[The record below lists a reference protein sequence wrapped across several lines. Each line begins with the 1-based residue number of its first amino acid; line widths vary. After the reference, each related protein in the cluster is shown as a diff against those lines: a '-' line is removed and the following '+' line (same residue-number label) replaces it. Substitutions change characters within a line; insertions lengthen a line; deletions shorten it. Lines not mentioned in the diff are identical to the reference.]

1 MFVITSLSYAFPFEK
16 RYQLDDRSMAWFPT
30 KKAHWKGFRRHNLVF
45 YRVRLNQR
53 LLFAYRFQ
61 GMASLRKMG
70 IIWLRF
76 DIEHPTAETLTA
88 VYIKA
93 SM

>member
-1 MFVITSLSYAFPFEK
+1 
-16 RYQLDDRSMAWFPT
+16 
-30 KKAHWKGFRRHNLVF
+30 
-45 YRVRLNQR
+45 